1 MVTIK
6 DMDYSD
12 ELADEN
18 SLEYYDF
25 TIQFCNEVHIFH
37 CMYPIKLSE
46 TLFLSEYKVAC
57 HA

>member
-1 MVTIK
+1 MYNVYFPDVEEKVSTVDAVVTIK

-25 TIQFCNEVHIFH
+25 TIQFCNEVHIFA
-37 CMYPIKLSE
+37 C
-46 TLFLSEYKVAC
+46 TL
-57 HA
+57 